1 MIRAMLP
8 WGSAD
13 IPLLLILPVAVIC
26 SAAFSGSETALFGL
40 RAHERHDLAGQSD
53 AVSRAATTLLANP
66 RMLLITLLLG
76 NMTVNVVYF
85 VVSSVLLLRIDP
97 STSSPAVGL
106 AASVV
111 LLAVIILFGEVM
123 PKLVAARHSRMWV
136 RLAAVP
142 LLGLHGFLAP
152 LRLPLSRFVIEPL
165 IRLGVSPGRL
175 LAISHDELDSLLEI
189 SRDADVIDRDE
200 YELLSDIVRLSRQTT
215 RDIMTP
221 RVRMGAFPLDI
232 GRAQLLE
239 AVRQSRLPRV
249 PIYDGSLD
257 MIVGV
262 LNLRRFMLD
271 QSLTVRK
278 AMDPPTFVP
287 ELATLDR
294 LLDHFRTT
302 QTRLAMVVDEFGQTT
317 GLVTLDDVMSELYGR
332 AAEHAA
338 DQHLVMLIGIGRW
351 LIDGDLNIHDFADA
365 FMIDLESPRVST
377 VAGLVSH
384 ELERVPKVGD
394 SVVVGAYR
402 LMVRS
407 VRRSR
412 AVSLEVEAIT

>member
-1 MIRAMLP
+1 MIRAMFP

-13 IPLLLILPVAVIC
+13 IPLLLILPFALVL

-40 RAHERHDLAGQSD
+40 RAHERNDLVEQSD
-53 AVSRAATTLLANP
+53 PMSRAAAALLANP

-85 VVSSVLLLRIDP
+85 VVSSVLLLRVD
-97 STSSPAVGL
+97 STAAGGAEAVIASVLML
-106 AASVV
+106 AA
-111 LLAVIILFGEVM
+111 IILFGEVL
-123 PKLVAARHSRMWV
+123 PKLVAARHSRLWV
-136 RLAAVP
+136 RVVAVP

-152 LRLPLSRFVIEPL
+152 IRLPLSKFIIEPL
-165 IRLGVSPGRL
+165 IRLCTTPGRL

-221 RVRMGAFPLDI
+221 RVRMGAFSVDVERHEL
-232 GRAQLLE
+232 RE
-239 AVRQSRLPRV
+239 ALRSSRLPRV
-249 PIYDGSLD
+249 PIYEGSLD
-257 MIVGV
+257 TIVGI
-262 LNLRRFMLD
+262 LDLRRYLLD
-271 QSLTVRK
+271 DTLTVRK
-278 AMDPPTFVP
+278 AMEPPTFVP

-294 LLDHFRTT
+294 LLEHFRTT

-317 GLVTLDDVMSELYGR
+317 GMVALDDVMSELYGR
-332 AAEHAA
+332 AAEHSTEQSAI
-338 DQHLVMLIGIGRW
+338 MLIGMGRW

-365 FMIDLESPRVST
+365 FVIDLDSPRVST
-377 VAGLVSH
+377 VAGLVSQ
-384 ELERVPKVGD
+384 ELQRVPEPGD
-394 SVVVGAYR
+394 SVVFGGYR
-402 LMVRS
+402 LAVRA

-412 AVSLEVEAIT
+412 AVSVEVEALP